1 MVTHKHATREGCRHE
16 GRSASGMKTGKYSRV
31 VNKGGKNQRNELDR
45 DIIYITVLGGAKGQ
59 KRKIGATVDIS
70 KNSL

>member
-1 MVTHKHATREGCRHE
+1 
-16 GRSASGMKTGKYSRV
+16 MKTGKYSRV

-70 KNSL
+70 ENSL